1 MQAKNMELDTKMKVK
16 LLQIATEE
24 WKRGRGFMRPVKERW
39 IREYRDYSSTSM
51 QKWRDFAATCCKR
64 EIFNLILVRQRNE
77 VENNQ
82 NGQ

>member
-51 QKWRDFAATCCKR
+51 QKW
-64 EIFNLILVRQRNE
+64 
-77 VENNQ
+77 
-82 NGQ
+82 